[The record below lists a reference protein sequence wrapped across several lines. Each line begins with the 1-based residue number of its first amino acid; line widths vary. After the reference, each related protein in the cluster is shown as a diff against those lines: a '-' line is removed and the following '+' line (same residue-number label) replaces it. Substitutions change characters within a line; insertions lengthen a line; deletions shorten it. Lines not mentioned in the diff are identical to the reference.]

1 MRCISAKDVCISWC
15 TNEGLDRWQKKEVC
29 NRHCI
34 KSTGEERQ
42 EIEKSSI
49 VIDVRGLG
57 DKNSSTLSKMIR
69 NGTSFQKSS
78 VSIKEDLRAQTCST
92 PVGTIWN
99 SVRARSRIFLQSKEV
114 VKLGLINSPTDVIKS
129 LFVSTP
135 THNQVS
141 NDTPQHQ
148 CTLPVFLCAP
158 APTMILRVDDRV
170 RGSSPL
176 LKRSHPTF
184 DRRETG

>member
-1 MRCISAKDVCISWC
+1 M
-15 TNEGLDRWQKKEVC
+15 
-29 NRHCI
+29 
-34 KSTGEERQ
+34 GELQLRSQ
-42 EIEKSSI
+42 
-49 VIDVRGLG
+49 LG
-57 DKNSSTLSKMIR
+57 SR
-69 NGTSFQKSS
+69 
-78 VSIKEDLRAQTCST
+78 
-92 PVGTIWN
+92 
-99 SVRARSRIFLQSKEV
+99 RS
-114 VKLGLINSPTDVIKS
+114 
-129 LFVSTP
+129 VSTP

-176 LKRSHPTF
+176 LKRSHLTF